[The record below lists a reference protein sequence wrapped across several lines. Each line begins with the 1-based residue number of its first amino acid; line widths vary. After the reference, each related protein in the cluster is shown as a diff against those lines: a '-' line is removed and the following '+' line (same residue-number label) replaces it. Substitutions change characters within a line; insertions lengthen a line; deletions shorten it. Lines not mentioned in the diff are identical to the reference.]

1 MKRDLLTEAM
11 ADLKIL
17 KKTQEELVRQQ
28 ILEEFEPTIKRL
40 VGRKLDEENG
50 IDDEEETG
58 EGEFEENPLDQDSGF
73 ESFEDE
79 PMEDE
84 GSEFDM
90 EESMEGEDDPELAE
104 LMRELE
110 GEDEMMDEGEDEGW
124 EDDTMDEGEDM
135 DDDDFMSEGWDS
147 DEEMVDESEE
157 YEDDPVEEMRQL
169 QTENAKLK
177 RDLRKSHLTVAT
189 LKKTINEV
197 NLVNAKLLYN
207 TKIGRQYDLD
217 RKQKTAVL
225 EALDRGNTGREVKLI
240 YATIC
245 ESLNKTTSLKRK
257 KPVTESRKPASK
269 FIKPKQTLQEN
280 NKVLHFQRLAGIIKE
295 D

>member
-1 MKRDLLTEAM
+1 
-11 ADLKIL
+11 
-17 KKTQEELVRQQ
+17 
-28 ILEEFEPTIKRL
+28 
-40 VGRKLDEENG
+40 
-50 IDDEEETG
+50 
-58 EGEFEENPLDQDSGF
+58 
-73 ESFEDE
+73 
-79 PMEDE
+79 
-84 GSEFDM
+84 M

-269 FIKPKQTLQEN
+269 FINYFYKN
-280 NKVLHFQRLAGIIKE
+280 NFRKIIKKTVN
-295 D
+295 

>member
-58 EGEFEENPLDQDSGF
+58 EGEFEENPLDQESGF

-124 EDDTMDEGEDM
+124 EDDTMGCIVT
-135 DDDDFMSEGWDS
+135 GK
-147 DEEMVDESEE
+147 
-157 YEDDPVEEMRQL
+157 Q
-169 QTENAKLK
+169 
-177 RDLRKSHLTVAT
+177 
-189 LKKTINEV
+189 
-197 NLVNAKLLYN
+197 
-207 TKIGRQYDLD
+207 IGR
-217 RKQKTAVL
+217 AHV
-225 EALDRGNTGREVKLI
+225 
-240 YATIC
+240 
-245 ESLNKTTSLKRK
+245 
-257 KPVTESRKPASK
+257 
-269 FIKPKQTLQEN
+269 
-280 NKVLHFQRLAGIIKE
+280 
-295 D
+295 